1 MQIVIN
7 KSYFD
12 NIKVAIDAM
21 NNFFAS
27 GFKTKAFPVIN
38 NDFQLD
44 RILSRTLSWLNNIE
58 PSWVDDPNK
67 AIETL
72 NTLKEIV
79 SKETPSTPVTEST
92 RFVQEFTLLELI
104 AACGV
109 IAVGVGVGKG
119 IVRGVKRHKEN
130 KEIRENKY
138 EKLLFEQLKKVTKL
152 IENTHQYNIMRS
164 SWSYTEPKDND
175 KSHDWFHDQLDFKY
189 HCDEIVKQLNELKD
203 SIADCIEKK
212 TPIYDTLQEDTEY
225 FKAFISKLVHR
236 FEIDEIDYDKNKY
249 YTKEDINNIKDACA
263 SYEKETTNFLK
274 LMKEKFADVIK
285 EAVEEAPADPTN
297 PWVKIISGEDKTA
310 SDMFHAFIGFKV
322 LQYITNNFDKYE
334 QLLNG
339 VYSFELFTKPSAYR
353 DAITTFTSPIPMPEL
368 DAIAKLPGEYKLF
381 DASDYV
387 NSIFENDQIK
397 LPEEMNSDTEIQRFQ
412 SFGDLQDCEIVINDS
427 VQEAADVNYFT
438 SEVDNIK
445 YSNGKWKIS
454 KGFESQINTLLT
466 NLRKCE
472 TTEDLIAT
480 FQSIK
485 LKPEMFAN
493 TVAPA
498 ILVRVLSNPKKYPS
512 STEGMFSNY
521 TRSYTSIVK
530 KNAGAVRFERID
542 LFSTF
547 KTDKEGTIQ
556 FLEDFLKLNLVNDER
571 VVISNNTLLTVFNI
585 FDSHIYFTILYNML
599 SDKEKEKEGSLD
611 GFIKRIRSRINQNSR
626 SANPYQKKKEVK
638 QTIEGSDQVTEYAL
652 ETMKELG
659 DLSIADMQYCE
670 QFAGAV
676 YDDIDTIGDALY
688 NKGVSAVMIDHY
700 IGESYSLFM
709 KEEDFYQELSK
720 RQKNFLAGTLLGFI
734 VPMIPGFGLSI
745 FPHTLIELLGT
756 QIITTNI
763 GGIAASHYYSKHRL
777 VKDTLKYIDDII
789 EILGKKTNDPE
800 VDMKQF
806 KKLCKDLR
814 DSCKVLRH
822 DKKIDV
828 QHQGIF
834 NDLVE
839 TTFDVIKE
847 IKSSGGKENVELM
860 KKFLEDVFKAREILT
875 GVSTKELM
883 KASKEKM
890 VQEAAENGEIPNYL
904 KERVGIS
911 DELPKKPAKQ
921 KSRISNNTEDDD
933 DDDDI
938 EVPEYMKNRMDSAGD
953 IDLSVTEIQLPPDVP
968 SNDVE
973 DLADSIDARLNTKA
987 DSLGDMLGADY
998 KGNIKP
1004 GSQGGPGTVIYNIT
1018 NNYSNSHNTTTTND
1032 LSSNKRT
1039 NTSTITTNNNDLSSN
1054 KRTNTGG
1061 RIKPSN
1067 NYDNTRPSSNSKESD
1082 TFSTGKSVQEVFALL
1097 DSKEPLFVESDAG
1110 KPPRGDMLTTA
1121 MDVDKASLPV
1131 QQKVK
1136 HGVQKVMNTGRAI
1149 KKPITRTKQWLR
1161 NMTDSLIKRDEDRV
1175 KADLVSNPSYRSALY
1190 KAARLALKSGKFA
1203 LFSSIAPWLGVG
1215 YLGMQGLKLA
1225 DRDRLRKEANQEILT
1240 EIQILDEKIDHL
1252 KSGGRWGEKQ
1262 SEEDRQ
1268 ELYKLMRMRQKLLDM
1283 STAAHRQKIASSRS
1297 VY

>member
-1 MQIVIN
+1 MQIIIN

-79 SKETPSTPVTEST
+79 SKETPSTPVTESAE
-92 RFVQEFTLLELI
+92 FIQEFTLLELI

-119 IVRGVKRHKEN
+119 IARGVKRHKEN

-138 EKLLFEQLKKVTKL
+138 EKLLFEQLKKVTEL
-152 IENTHQYNIMRS
+152 INETYKMDIMKS
-164 SWSYTEPKDND
+164 SWSYTEPDDSD

-189 HCDEIVKQLNELKD
+189 HCDEIVKQLGGLKK
-203 SIADCIEKK
+203 SINDCIEKN
-212 TPIYDTLQEDTEY
+212 TPIYDALPDDTEY
-225 FKAFISKLVHR
+225 FKTFITRLQHR

-438 SEVDNIK
+438 SEVENIK

-454 KGFESQINTLLT
+454 KGFESQINTLLE

-599 SDKEKEKEGSLD
+599 SDKEKEKESSLD

-676 YDDIDTIGDALY
+676 YDDINTIGDALY

-709 KEEDFYQELSK
+709 NE
-720 RQKNFLAGTLLGFI
+720 
-734 VPMIPGFGLSI
+734 
-745 FPHTLIELLGT
+745 
-756 QIITTNI
+756 TNTI
-763 GGIAASHYYSKHRL
+763 
-777 VKDTLKYIDDII
+777 
-789 EILGKKTNDPE
+789 
-800 VDMKQF
+800 
-806 KKLCKDLR
+806 
-814 DSCKVLRH
+814 
-822 DKKIDV
+822 
-828 QHQGIF
+828 
-834 NDLVE
+834 
-839 TTFDVIKE
+839 
-847 IKSSGGKENVELM
+847 
-860 KKFLEDVFKAREILT
+860 
-875 GVSTKELM
+875 
-883 KASKEKM
+883 
-890 VQEAAENGEIPNYL
+890 QEAAENGEIPNYL

-911 DELPKKPAKQ
+911 DESPKKPAKQ
-921 KSRISNNTEDDD
+921 KSRISNNIEDD

-953 IDLSVTEIQLPPDVP
+953 IDLSVTEINLPPDVP
-968 SNDVE
+968 SNNVE

-1110 KPPRGDMLTTA
+1110 KPPKGDMLTTA
-1121 MDVDKASLPV
+1121 MDVDRASLPV

-1136 HGVQKVMNTGRAI
+1136 HGVQKVINTGRAI

-1175 KADLVSNPSYRSALY
+1175 KADLVNNPSYRSALY
-1190 KAARLALKSGKFA
+1190 KAARLALKTGKFA
-1203 LFSSIAPWLGVG
+1203 LFSAISPWLGAG

-1268 ELYKLMRMRQKLLDM
+1268 ELYKYMRMRQKLLDM
-1283 STAAHRQKIASSRS
+1283 STAAHKQKIASSRS

>member
-1 MQIVIN
+1 MQIIIN

-72 NTLKEIV
+72 NTLKENV
-79 SKETPSTPVTEST
+79 SN
-92 RFVQEFTLLELI
+92 Q
-104 AACGV
+104 A
-109 IAVGVGVGKG
+109 
-119 IVRGVKRHKEN
+119 
-130 KEIRENKY
+130 
-138 EKLLFEQLKKVTKL
+138 
-152 IENTHQYNIMRS
+152 
-164 SWSYTEPKDND
+164 
-175 KSHDWFHDQLDFKY
+175 
-189 HCDEIVKQLNELKD
+189 
-203 SIADCIEKK
+203 
-212 TPIYDTLQEDTEY
+212 
-225 FKAFISKLVHR
+225 
-236 FEIDEIDYDKNKY
+236 
-249 YTKEDINNIKDACA
+249 
-263 SYEKETTNFLK
+263 TTQ
-274 LMKEKFADVIK
+274 

-438 SEVDNIK
+438 SEVENIK

-472 TTEDLIAT
+472 TTEDLVTT

-599 SDKEKEKEGSLD
+599 SDKEKEKDSSLD

-676 YDDIDTIGDALY
+676 YDDIDTIGDVLY

-709 KEEDFYQELSK
+709 NE
-720 RQKNFLAGTLLGFI
+720 
-734 VPMIPGFGLSI
+734 
-745 FPHTLIELLGT
+745 
-756 QIITTNI
+756 TNTI
-763 GGIAASHYYSKHRL
+763 
-777 VKDTLKYIDDII
+777 
-789 EILGKKTNDPE
+789 
-800 VDMKQF
+800 
-806 KKLCKDLR
+806 
-814 DSCKVLRH
+814 
-822 DKKIDV
+822 
-828 QHQGIF
+828 
-834 NDLVE
+834 
-839 TTFDVIKE
+839 
-847 IKSSGGKENVELM
+847 
-860 KKFLEDVFKAREILT
+860 
-875 GVSTKELM
+875 
-883 KASKEKM
+883 
-890 VQEAAENGEIPNYL
+890 QEAAENGEIPNYL

-911 DELPKKPAKQ
+911 DELPKKPEKQ
-921 KSRISNNTEDDD
+921 KSRISNNIED

-953 IDLSVTEIQLPPDVP
+953 IDLSVTEINLPPDVP
-968 SNDVE
+968 SNNVE
-973 DLADSIDARLNTKA
+973 DLADSIYARLNTKA

-1110 KPPRGDMLTTA
+1110 KPPKGDMLTTA
-1121 MDVDKASLPV
+1121 MDVDRASLPV

-1175 KADLVSNPSYRSALY
+1175 KADLVNNPSYRSALY
-1190 KAARLALKSGKFA
+1190 KAARLALKTGKFA
-1203 LFSSIAPWLGVG
+1203 LFSAISPWLGAG

-1283 STAAHRQKIASSRS
+1283 STAARRQKVASSRS

>member
-27 GFKTKAFPVIN
+27 GFKTKAFPVVN

-79 SKETPSTPVTEST
+79 SKETPSAPVTESAE
-92 RFVQEFTLLELI
+92 FIQEFTLLELI
-104 AACGV
+104 AACGA

-119 IVRGVKRHKEN
+119 IARGVKRHKEN
-130 KEIRENKY
+130 KAIRENKY

-152 IENTHQYNIMRS
+152 IENTYHYNIMRS
-164 SWSYTEPKDND
+164 SWSYTEPKDDD

-203 SIADCIEKK
+203 SINDCIEKK
-212 TPIYDTLQEDTEY
+212 TPIYEALQEDTEY
-225 FKAFISKLVHR
+225 FKAFISKLIHR

-339 VYSFELFTKPSAYR
+339 VYSFELFTKPSMYR
-353 DAITTFTSPIPMPEL
+353 DAITVFTAPIPMPEL

-412 SFGDLQDCEIVINDS
+412 SFGDLQDCEVVINDS
-427 VQEAADVNYFT
+427 VQEAAAIDYFT
-438 SEVDNIK
+438 NPVENIK
-445 YSNGKWKIS
+445 YSKGKWKIS
-454 KGFESQINTLLT
+454 RGFESQVNALLDK
-466 NLRKCE
+466 LRKCE
-472 TTEDLIAT
+472 TTEDLIMA
-480 FQSIK
+480 FQTIK
-485 LKPEMFAN
+485 LKPELFAS

-498 ILVRVLSNPKKYPS
+498 ILVRTLSNPQKYPKANK
-512 STEGMFSNY
+512 TTFSDY
-521 TRSYTSIVK
+521 QKSYISIVK

-556 FLEDFLKLNLVNDER
+556 FLEDFLKLNLVNDEKS
-571 VVISNNTLLTVFNI
+571 VISNNTVLTVFNI
-585 FDSHIYFTILYNML
+585 FDSHIYFSILYNAM
-599 SDKEKEKEGSLD
+599 DAKQKEAESLD

-638 QTIEGSDQVTEYAL
+638 KSIEGSDQVVEFAL

-659 DLSIADMQYCE
+659 DLSVADMRYCE
-670 QFAGAV
+670 SFHDAV
-676 YDDIDTIGDALY
+676 DADIETIGDALY
-688 NKGVSAVMIDHY
+688 NRGVSQVMIDHY

-709 KEEDFYQELSK
+709 NESDFYQEGFFKKMKEKKKQKQIESLERIYGRKIPAQLVEFVEHRPK
-720 RQKNFLAGTLLGFI
+720 RSALIKYLKGPGYLGI
-734 VPMIPGFGLSI
+734 VFNLGDMEAAATSFDFSTSI
-745 FPHTLIELLGT
+745 
-756 QIITTNI
+756 
-763 GGIAASHYYSKHRL
+763 L
-777 VKDTLKYIDDII
+777 VKHDLVMFAEWYAVSDVNVDIDDVDPDDVGCLYLNLENGSIMYSPNPF
-789 EILGKKTNDPE
+789 NDRKITY
-800 VDMKQF
+800 DDF
-806 KKLCKDLR
+806 KKL
-814 DSCKVLRH
+814 
-822 DKKIDV
+822 
-828 QHQGIF
+828 
-834 NDLVE
+834 E
-839 TTFDVIKE
+839 TSLQSLCDHLDDWP
-847 IKSSGGKENVELM
+847 GKPTL
-860 KKFLEDVFKAREILT
+860 FKPGAF
-875 GVSTKELM
+875 
-883 KASKEKM
+883 
-890 VQEAAENGEIPNYL
+890 QEAAETGEIPNYL

-911 DELPKKPAKQ
+911 DDVPKKPQQQK
-921 KSRISNNTEDDD
+921 KSRFSNVEDD

-938 EVPEYMKNRMDSAGD
+938 EVPEYMKNRMDAAGD
-953 IDLSVTEIQLPPDVP
+953 IDLSVTEINLPPDVP
-968 SNDVE
+968 SNNVE

-1004 GSQGGPGTVIYNIT
+1004 ASQGGPGTVIYNIT
-1018 NNYSNSHNTTTTND
+1018 NNYNNSHNTTTTND
-1032 LSSNKRT
+1032 LSTNKKT
-1039 NTSTITTNNNDLSSN
+1039 NTSTITTTSNDLSSN
-1054 KRTNTGG
+1054 KRTNSAAKN
-1061 RIKPSN
+1061 KPSN

-1082 TFSTGKSVQEVFALL
+1082 TFSTGKSIQEVFALL
-1097 DSKEPLFVESDAG
+1097 NSEEPLFVESDAG
-1110 KPPRGDMLTTA
+1110 KPPKGDMLTSVMNSA
-1121 MDVDKASLPV
+1121 MDADKATLSL
-1131 QQKVK
+1131 QQKAK
-1136 HGVQKVMNTGRAI
+1136 RGVQKVMNTGRAI
-1149 KKPITRTKQWLR
+1149 KKPITRTKQWLKG
-1161 NMTDSLIKRDEDRV
+1161 MVDSLIKRDEDRV
-1175 KADLVSNPSYRSALY
+1175 KADLVQNPSYRSALY
-1190 KAARLALKSGKFA
+1190 KTARIALKTGKFA
-1203 LFSSIAPWLGVG
+1203 LFYAVSPFLGVG

-1240 EIQILDEKIDHL
+1240 EIQIIDQKIEDL
-1252 KSGGRWGEKQ
+1252 KSGSRWGEKQ
-1262 SEEDRQ
+1262 SPEERQ

-1283 STAAHRQKIASSRS
+1283 STASHKQRLANPKS